1 MGKSGSLD
9 FWAQKCKKKKITK
22 SFHYICPT
30 FYIMTEIQKEARAT
44 IFLFFMTT
52 NLGYLQRNAFR
63 TFYGKKLAFFI
74 FCFVTLFFQR
84 VLM

>member
-1 MGKSGSLD
+1 
-9 FWAQKCKKKKITK
+9 
-22 SFHYICPT
+22 
-30 FYIMTEIQKEARAT
+30 MTGIQKEARAT